1 MSSLYA
7 RYTPFD
13 KEFDNVLPEDLYTLN
28 EVHEGWYVEYKS
40 DVPSNRALAK
50 SLSAFAN
57 QYGGILFIGI
67 STDRNANIPNG
78 YPGILSTRVDDAYEQ
93 IRNSSKDLLNPPVF
107 YTTRTFEGPIHSIR
121 LPKGNSIIA
130 VRVPQGPDTPY
141 VHNDGRIY
149 RRVADSSGPSPETD
163 RTTLD
168 LLHDRRRQVHSRLED
183 RILQTPIVSK
193 GEKNQPYIHFNIF
206 SDPYETMGHWYSGNM
221 HEFIEIMQ
229 RGNIPFDN
237 IYPSS
242 EGFIAR
248 QTTKNNPYLRVFT
261 WEFSRKCHS
270 LVTFPINVIDRQN
283 SHPAPLGHFLSR
295 VDTSGLESARV
306 LDLSMVM
313 SGALNVM
320 LRHRRLARQAN
331 VNGPFYVK
339 IYIENVWR
347 TIPFV
352 DLERFSQNT
361 ADYGFPLVQDSDV
374 VVPRAG
380 GSLDTF
386 IHLQER
392 DITPEI
398 GDNESLNGD
407 NMSELWIDAGIIAAQ
422 IFMALG
428 TSPDLIQDIIRSL
441 ILNANFTTPAS
452 D

>member
-13 KEFDNVLPEDLYTLN
+13 KEFDNVLPEDLHTLN

-67 STDRNANIPNG
+67 STGSNSNIPNG
-78 YPGILSTRVDDAYEQ
+78 YPGILSTRVDDACEQ
-93 IRNSSKDLLNPPVF
+93 IRNASKDLLNPPVF
-107 YTTRTFEGPIHSIR
+107 YTTRTFEGPIHGIG
-121 LPKGNSIIA
+121 LPNGNSIIA
-130 VRVPQGPDTPY
+130 IRVPQGSDTPY

-149 RRVADSSGPSPETD
+149 RRVADASDPTHETD

-168 LLHDRRRQVHSRLED
+168 LLHDRRRQAHSRLED
-183 RILQTPIVSK
+183 RILQTPTVSEY
-193 GEKNQPYIHFNIF
+193 EKDQPYIHFNIF
-206 SDPYETMGHWYSGNM
+206 SDPYETMRHWYSGNM
-221 HEFIEIMQ
+221 HEFTEIMQ
-229 RGNIPFDN
+229 GGNIPFDN

-242 EGFIAR
+242 EGFVAR
-248 QTTKNNPYLRVFT
+248 QTSRGDPFLRVCT
-261 WEFSRKCHS
+261 WEFSRNCHS
-270 LVTFPINVIDRQN
+270 LVTVPINVIGRQN
-283 SHPAPLGHFLSR
+283 IHPAPLEDFLSR
-295 VDTSGLESARV
+295 IDAGGLESARV
-306 LDLSMVM
+306 LDLRMVM
-313 SGALNVM
+313 PATLNVM
-320 LRHRRLARQAN
+320 LRHRRLAMQAD

-339 IYIENVWR
+339 IHIENVWR

-352 DLERFSQNT
+352 DLEIFFQNT
-361 ADYGFPLVQDSDV
+361 IVYGFPLVQDSDI

-386 IHLQER
+386 IYLQER

-398 GDNESLNGD
+398 GDNESLIAD
-407 NMSELWIDAGIIAAQ
+407 NMSELWVDAARIAGQ

-428 TSPDLIQDIIRSL
+428 IGSDLIPDIAHAIIR
-441 ILNANFTTPAS
+441 NANFTTPAS
-452 D
+452 V